1 MDKWELIDFKCV
13 TRAQGLMDD
22 YELYTLKKGEETK
35 IVDDYTFNKMK
46 RLGLIMS

>member
-1 MDKWELIDFKCV
+1 
-13 TRAQGLMDD
+13 MDD
-22 YELYTLKKGEETK
+22 YEFYTLKKGEETK